1 VQVDLGR
8 CGNGDPCRL
17 DGVGNRWRHGCDA
30 NRCGRRGSRL
40 PAGQHPIRQSANG
53 LVGWQGCLG
62 EGARRLASA
71 ESWTQVA
78 DLSGVSRQAV
88 WSRWRV

>member
-1 VQVDLGR
+1 MAVPGDDLDQLSSNELGVLAR
-8 CGNGDPCRL
+8 DAMSILALRGDQASFSEL
-17 DGVGNRWRHGCDA
+17 LTMSAH
-30 NRCGRRGSRL
+30 
-40 PAGQHPIRQSANG
+40 AGQ
-53 LVGWQGCLG
+53 CLG

>member
-1 VQVDLGR
+1 MAILGDDLDQLSSNDLGVLAR
-8 CGNGDPCRL
+8 DAMSILALRGDQASFSEL
-17 DGVGNRWRHGCDA
+17 LTMSAH
-30 NRCGRRGSRL
+30 
-40 PAGQHPIRQSANG
+40 AGQ
-53 LVGWQGCLG
+53 CLG

>member
-1 VQVDLGR
+1 MGHLRSECDNAFLPSNIR
-8 CGNGDPCRL
+8 RFFWL
-17 DGVGNRWRHGCDA
+17 HRWEWFKRWCWYLTMSDH
-30 NRCGRRGSRL
+30 
-40 PAGQHPIRQSANG
+40 AGQ
-53 LVGWQGCLG
+53 CLG

>member
-1 VQVDLGR
+1 MTVPGDDLDQLSSNDLGVLAR
-8 CGNGDPCRL
+8 DAMSILALRGDQASFSEL
-17 DGVGNRWRHGCDA
+17 LTMSAH
-30 NRCGRRGSRL
+30 
-40 PAGQHPIRQSANG
+40 AGQ
-53 LVGWQGCLG
+53 CLG

>member
-1 VQVDLGR
+1 MAVLGDDLDQLGSNELGELAR
-8 CGNGDPCRL
+8 DAMSILALRGDQEAFSQL
-17 DGVGNRWRHGCDA
+17 LTMSAH
-30 NRCGRRGSRL
+30 
-40 PAGQHPIRQSANG
+40 AGQ
-53 LVGWQGCLG
+53 CLG

-78 DLSGVSRQAV
+78 DLTGVSKQAV

>member
-1 VQVDLGR
+1 MAVHGDDLDQLSSNELGVLAR
-8 CGNGDPCRL
+8 DAMSILALRGDQASFSEL
-17 DGVGNRWRHGCDA
+17 LTMSAH
-30 NRCGRRGSRL
+30 
-40 PAGQHPIRQSANG
+40 AGQ
-53 LVGWQGCLG
+53 CLG

-88 WSRWRV
+88 WSRWRQ

>member
-1 VQVDLGR
+1 MAVPGDDLDQLSSNELGVLAR
-8 CGNGDPCRL
+8 DAMSILALRGDQASFSEL
-17 DGVGNRWRHGCDA
+17 LTMSAH
-30 NRCGRRGSRL
+30 
-40 PAGQHPIRQSANG
+40 AGQ
-53 LVGWQGCLG
+53 CLG

-71 ESWTQVA
+71 ESWTHVA